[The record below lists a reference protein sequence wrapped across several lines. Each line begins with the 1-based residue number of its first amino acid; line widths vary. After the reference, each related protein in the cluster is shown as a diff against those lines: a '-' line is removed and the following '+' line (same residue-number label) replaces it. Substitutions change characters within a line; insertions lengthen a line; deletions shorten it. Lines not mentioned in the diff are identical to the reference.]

1 MSERY
6 KFHNQEML
14 YFITPTIVQWCDIF
28 TRDCYKNIFVDS
40 VNSCIAHKRLRV
52 HARVL
57 MTNHAHMIIS
67 TEGEKL
73 EDIMRDLKK
82 YTAKAIFNELKN
94 NGRESRIWLSNIF
107 QFEGRK
113 NPHNTCIRI
122 WQQQHHP
129 IKLRDGDMLR
139 KRFRYPHDNPVRA
152 GFVAQHEHWIYS
164 SAIDYAGGKGLIE
177 VDKIILSVFDM

>member
-6 KFHNQEML
+6 KFHNQDML

-28 TRDCYKNIFVDS
+28 TRDRYKNIFVDS
-40 VNSCIAHKRLRV
+40 VNYCIANKGLRV
-52 HARVL
+52 HAWVL

-73 EDIMRDLKK
+73 EHIMRDLKK
-82 YTAKAIFNELKN
+82 FTAKAIFEELTQ
-94 NGRESRIWLSNIF
+94 NGKESRFWLSNIF

-113 NPHNTCIRI
+113 NAHNTYIQI
-122 WQQQHHP
+122 WQQKNHP
-129 IKLRDGDMLR
+129 IELRDGEKLR
-139 KRFRYPHDNPVRA
+139 QRFRYTHENPVRA
-152 GFVAQHEHWIYS
+152 GYVAQPEHWIYS
-164 SAIDYAGGKGLIE
+164 SAIDYVGGKGLIE